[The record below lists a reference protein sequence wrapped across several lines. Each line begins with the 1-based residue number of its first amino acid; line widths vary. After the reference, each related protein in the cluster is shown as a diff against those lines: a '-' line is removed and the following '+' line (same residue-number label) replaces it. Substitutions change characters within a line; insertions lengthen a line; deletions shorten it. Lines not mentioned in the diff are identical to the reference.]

1 MSTIDKI
8 VALIKASGFTNA
20 EIAQQLNLN
29 QQVITD
35 WKSGKS
41 QSYKKYLYQLAE
53 LLNTTPEYL
62 KGKTDK
68 KEKPTKAITHQLALE
83 QKLSHIG
90 YSIGFYEDDAMP
102 WINYPDGTLEVTDEE
117 LRELNA
123 SVDSFMRF
131 KLEELKAKHISDFK
145 KK

>member
-8 VALIKASGFTNA
+8 VELINASGFTNA

-53 LLNTTPEYL
+53 LLHTTPEYL
-62 KGKTDK
+62 KGETEQ
-68 KEKPTKAITHQLALE
+68 KEKPMKSFENNLSPEELAIVKAYRSKSEEIKAAARGLLGVAITD
-83 QKLSHIG
+83 K
-90 YSIGFYEDDAMP
+90 
-102 WINYPDGTLEVTDEE
+102 EV
-117 LRELNA
+117 
-123 SVDSFMRF
+123 
-131 KLEELKAKHISDFK
+131 
-145 KK
+145 